1 MRADHEVSH
10 HEPTA
15 CSDRLRLLLVED
27 DADEAS
33 LIVDDLRGLA
43 SPLEVE
49 SVGTLREALDAVST
63 ATYDVL
69 LLDLGLPDCNG
80 LDTFRAVAAA
90 ASTAPIVILS
100 GRADDDET
108 SLEAV
113 RLGAQDYL
121 SKSAIGTGL
130 LGRVVRH
137 AIERAE
143 VESLRRVQG
152 ELFQAFVSNSLDA
165 VRVVDAAGLIT
176 SARPITGD
184 HAADDLIGRSNT
196 EFVHPDDRCQYE
208 TACASLVADGMGA
221 STELTLQLRGP
232 KGYRWMAV
240 RLTNL
245 LDHPVVSGIIINA
258 RDITD
263 RREFEI
269 RLRHQATHDALTG
282 LPVRSMARDAIGA
295 ALDRGVTVDDF
306 IAVLFLD
313 LDRFKV
319 VNDTRGHDIGDE
331 LLIAVAARLRS
342 VLRGSDVLAR
352 QGGDEFV
359 VVAHEMHGIDDAMAL
374 AKRAQDALR
383 EPVHVGDH
391 VLYVTASVGI
401 AVADDAEQT
410 PESVLSNADAAM
422 YEAKRAGRDRVRV
435 FDLPLE
441 NELHVQRDIEAELRT
456 ALDSDQLSISYQPIL
471 DVQTRTIRAVEALVR
486 WEHPTRGLLS
496 PADFI
501 PVAEETGL
509 IGSIDRWILGQACE
523 QVAAWA
529 AQLGVRIGVNVNMSS
544 TTAIDKGFPAY
555 VDGVLRR
562 CDMAP
567 GSLCLELTETAFIL
581 YPTQAEANLIALR
594 SLGINVALDDFGTG
608 FSSLT
613 HLQRLPLTG
622 IKIDRSFIAGLGI
635 RASDTIIVRSTANLG
650 RDLDLVV
657 TAEGVENMDQLA
669 ILATFGCELAQ
680 GYMLDRPLAA
690 ADLERR
696 FVESDV
702 RTTVWRSSLEE
713 VGYDRARR

>member
-1 MRADHEVSH
+1 M
-10 HEPTA
+10 
-15 CSDRLRLLLVED
+15 CSGRLRLLLVEAD
-27 DADEAS
+27 DRDAT
-33 LIVDDLRGLA
+33 LIADDLRMA
-43 SPLEVE
+43 TTPFEVE
-49 SVGTLREALDAVST
+49 TVRTLRAAIDAVTTSS
-63 ATYDVL
+63 YDVL
-69 LLDLGLPDCNG
+69 LVDLGLPDCNG
-80 LDTFRAVAAA
+80 PDTFRAVAAA
-90 ASTAPIVILS
+90 APSTPIVVLG
-100 GRADDDET
+100 GRTDDDQA
-108 SLEAV
+108 SREAT
-113 RLGAQDYL
+113 RLGAHDHL
-121 SKSAIGTGL
+121 PKAAIGTGL
-130 LGRVVRH
+130 AGRVMQH

-143 VESLRRVQG
+143 VERLRRVQG
-152 ELFQAFVSNSLDA
+152 ELFEALVASSLDA
-165 VRVVDAAGLIT
+165 VRVVDTGGLIT
-176 SARPITGD
+176 YARPGAGD
-184 HAADDLIGRSNT
+184 HAVDDLIGRSNA
-196 EFVHPDDRCQYE
+196 EFVHHDDRGQYE
-208 TACASLVADGMGA
+208 TACASLVEAGKGA
-221 STELTLQLRGP
+221 STELTLQLRGT

-245 LDHPVVSGIIINA
+245 LDHAGVDGIIVNA

-263 RREFEI
+263 RREFEN

-282 LPVRSMARDAIGA
+282 LPVRSVARDAIGA
-295 ALDRGVTVDDF
+295 ALSRGVTVDDF

-331 LLIAVAARLRS
+331 LLIAVAARIRS
-342 VLRGSDVLAR
+342 VLRGSDVLSR

-359 VVAHEMHGIDDAMAL
+359 VVAHDMHGIDDAMAL

-383 EPVHVGDH
+383 PPVHVGDH

-401 AVADDAEQT
+401 AVADDADQT
-410 PESVLSNADAAM
+410 PETVLSNADAAM

-456 ALDSDQLSISYQPIL
+456 ALDTDQLSISYQPIL

-486 WEHPTRGLLS
+486 WEHPTRGVLS

-501 PVAEETGL
+501 PVAEEAGL

-523 QVAAWA
+523 QVAAWT

-562 CDMAP
+562 CGMAA

-594 SLGINVALDDFGTG
+594 ALGINVALDDFGTG

-613 HLQRLPLTG
+613 HLQKLPLTG

-690 ADLERR
+690 EDLERR
-696 FVESDV
+696 FLESDV
-702 RTTVWRSSLEE
+702 RTTVWRSSLEA
-713 VGYDRARR
+713 VGYDRSRR